1 MKFFF
6 KNFVSRIH
14 FLLDTIPIKI
24 EIARRDIKKGYMN
37 CIIIEDEIP
46 AQRVL
51 KNFIEKI
58 PSLNLVSTFKAA
70 IEANSFLNNQTVDVV
85 FLDINLPDIS
95 GIDFIKTIKNPP
107 AIIMTT
113 AYPDYAV
120 SSFELV
126 TIVDYLVK
134 PFSFDRFL
142 KAINKA
148 KDRIEISKNN
158 VKNKTEDSIFLNV
171 DKTLHKITLNSIL
184 YIESD
189 RNYITVV
196 TKTQKLSYID
206 ALKNWTAKLPKNQF
220 IQVHKSFIINRK
232 FVDKISGNIL
242 FIKDNKIPI
251 GRTYK
256 QELLKQLKIA

>member
-1 MKFFF
+1 M
-6 KNFVSRIH
+6 I
-14 FLLDTIPIKI
+14 
-24 EIARRDIKKGYMN
+24 N

-46 AQRVL
+46 AQKIL
-51 KNFIEKI
+51 KNYLNKLPNIELKGVF
-58 PSLNLVSTFKAA
+58 NAA
-70 IEANSFLNNQTVDVV
+70 LEANAFLNDSTVDIV

-120 SSFELV
+120 SSFELD

-148 KDRIEISKNN
+148 KRISVNTDEVTSDASDE
-158 VKNKTEDSIFLNV
+158 TIFLNV
-171 DKTLHKITLNSIL
+171 DKTLHKIIVNDIL
-184 YIESD
+184 HVESD
-189 RNYITVV
+189 RNYITIVS
-196 TKTQKLSYID
+196 KNKKLTYID
-206 ALKNWTAKLPKNQF
+206 SLKNWKERLPENTF
-220 IQVHKSFIINRK
+220 IQVHKSFIVNSN
-232 FVDKISGNIL
+232 FVEKISGNAL
-242 FIKDNKIPI
+242 YLRDNRIPI

-256 QELLKQLKIA
+256 QDLLKKLKIV

>member
-1 MKFFF
+1 MD
-6 KNFVSRIH
+6 SC
-14 FLLDTIPIKI
+14 L
-24 EIARRDIKKGYMN
+24 RRNDRKQNEMT

-46 AQRVL
+46 AQNIL
-51 KNFIEKI
+51 KNFLKKL
-58 PSLNLVSTFKAA
+58 PDMKLVATFKAA
-70 IEANSFLNNQTVDVV
+70 IEANNFLKNETVDMV

-120 SSFELV
+120 SSFELD

-142 KAINKA
+142 KAINKV
-148 KDRIEISKNN
+148 KNRIEKPEAINPDQ
-158 VKNKTEDSIFLNV
+158 TEILFLNV
-171 DKTLHKITLNSIL
+171 DKTLHKIVLDDII

-196 TKTQKLSYID
+196 TTKQKLSYIES
-206 ALKNWTAKLPKNQF
+206 LKSWKEKLPDNQF
-220 IQVHKSFIINRK
+220 IQTHKSYIINRK
-232 FVDKISGNIL
+232 FVDKIAGNEIYVNSNRL
-242 FIKDNKIPI
+242 PI

-256 QELLKQLKIA
+256 QDLLRKLKIV